1 MLYSCHFKTKNTSKV
16 AIQVAS
22 LYRVYVRV
30 THPRAQGTNTNINI
44 LCPWLIKPASEYNI
58 LGQTQ
63 IFVSNIKFEFVRQS
77 NILFGFANICNKD
90 MYVTLRASGW
100 LSPSNRTP
108 SCPTSAPVGSPL
120 RWSFILTI

>member
-1 MLYSCHFKTKNTSKV
+1 M
-16 AIQVAS
+16 
-22 LYRVYVRV
+22 V
-30 THPRAQGTNTNINI
+30 TLNYELFIARPMKH
-44 LCPWLIKPASEYNI
+44 LMKLLKPPSEYNI

-63 IFVSNIKFEFVRQS
+63 ILVSNIKFEFVRQS

-90 MYVTLRASGW
+90 MYMTLRASGW

>member
-1 MLYSCHFKTKNTSKV
+1 MK
-16 AIQVAS
+16 A
-22 LYRVYVRV
+22 V
-30 THPRAQGTNTNINI
+30 TNNLNRYK
-44 LCPWLIKPASEYNI
+44 LKPASEYNI

-108 SCPTSAPVGSPL
+108 SCPTSAPIGSPL

>member
-1 MLYSCHFKTKNTSKV
+1 MRALKSITFLINKTIPVVFIGSIV
-16 AIQVAS
+16 
-22 LYRVYVRV
+22 
-30 THPRAQGTNTNINI
+30 
-44 LCPWLIKPASEYNI
+44 KPASEYNI

-77 NILFGFANICNKD
+77 NILFRFTNICNKD